1 MNLILIFLCGVTTAY
16 TVARV
21 GLLYAAAFAFA
32 QGGRPSLFSADNVWL
47 SLWYTVPVLGI
58 LLAHEL
64 GHVLAARRWG
74 LRLWGPYLLP
84 LPIELPIPL
93 AAAFGTAGAVL
104 RLRDKP
110 PSEEAAWDIASAGL
124 IAGAVASTLCVTIG
138 GFWSVPERVPGMT
151 VWMPSIMKWL
161 GAGGVAWHPLVSAGW
176 VGWLLTA
183 INLIPIRP
191 LDGWALLN
199 TLPMAWRE
207 RRLSLAAVMAVVI
220 LCLA

>member
-1 MNLILIFLCGVTTAY
+1 MNLLLILLCGLTTLF

-32 QGGRPSLFSADNVWL
+32 QGDRPSAFSPENIWL
-47 SLWYTVPVLGI
+47 SLWYTVPVIGI
-58 LLAHEL
+58 VLLHEG
-64 GHVLAARRWG
+64 GHVLAARRYG
-74 LRLWGPYLLP
+74 LRVWGPYLLP
-84 LPIELPIPL
+84 LPLGLPIPL

-110 PSEEAAWDIASAGL
+110 PSDAAAWDIASAGL
-124 IAGAVASTLCVTIG
+124 IAGAVASTLCVIIG
-138 GFWSVPERVPGMT
+138 GFWSVPERVPGMA
-151 VWMPSIMKWL
+151 VWMPSVMKWL
-161 GAGGVAWHPLVSAGW
+161 GVQGVAWHPLVSAGW
-176 VGWLLTA
+176 VGWILTA

-199 TLPMAWRE
+199 TLPVAWRE
-207 RRLSLAAVMAVVI
+207 RRWSLAAVAAVVI